1 MRKFI
6 IILFVF
12 GVLFSFFSCSN
23 KIDSTEKLVNA
34 ISERYNG
41 KWFKQIRFMQTTN
54 FYDADTIYKSER
66 WAEEY
71 VYPGQLII
79 KVNGETDS
87 KSGYLYRNDSVYYLR
102 NNEIMYAHQITHDLV
117 ILSMDIYNM
126 EPDDAMLR
134 FSQLDYDL
142 SKFDTRT
149 YNGRKVYVVGAE
161 NGDTL
166 SNQVWFDAE
175 HLYFVKMIKNSEEGY
190 HEVVFNDYINVNG
203 SAWIEQ
209 EIIFKL
215 NGKVYMI
222 EKYFDI
228 SIPDEKKTEIKV
240 SDFKNFNIRLFNP
253 VELLPDLNYFNNL
266 RYFMIYQII
275 S

>member
-1 MRKFI
+1 M
-6 IILFVF
+6 
-12 GVLFSFFSCSN
+12 SFFSCSN
-23 KIDSTEKLVNA
+23 NIDSTEKLVTA

-126 EPDDAMLR
+126 KPDEAMLR

-142 SKFDTRT
+142 NKFDTRT
-149 YNGRKVYVVGAE
+149 YNGRKIYVVGAE
-161 NGDTL
+161 SGDTL

-215 NGKVYMI
+215 DGKVYMI

-240 SDFKNFNIRLFNP
+240 SDFKNFNIRLLNP
-253 VELLPDLNYFNNL
+253 VELLPDINYFNNL
-266 RYFMIYQII
+266 RYFMMYYII

>member
-1 MRKFI
+1 M
-6 IILFVF
+6 FVF

-23 KIDSTEKLVNA
+23 KIDSTEKLVDA

-161 NGDTL
+161 KSDTL

-253 VELLPDLNYFNNL
+253 VELLPEINYFNNL
-266 RYFMIYQII
+266 RFFIMFNII
-275 S
+275 G